1 MLEIR
6 WYNKGVNLIKRF
18 RPDMVNLGE
27 DSDQR
32 KPSSLPRPGPE
43 GWLVGVDP
51 EEDAWMYFISESHE
65 MIERI
70 NKRK

>member
-18 RPDMVNLGE
+18 CPDMVNLGE

-32 KPSSLPRPGPE
+32 KPSVYLDRAQRD
-43 GWLVGVDP
+43 GW
-51 EEDAWMYFISESHE
+51 
-65 MIERI
+65 
-70 NKRK
+70 

>member
-51 EEDAWMYFISESHE
+51 EEDV
-65 MIERI
+65 
-70 NKRK
+70 

>member
-32 KPSSLPRPGPE
+32 KPSVYLDRAQRD
-43 GWLVGVDP
+43 GW
-51 EEDAWMYFISESHE
+51 
-65 MIERI
+65 
-70 NKRK
+70 